1 MAAVQRMSQYT
12 WFHLVSIDEDDLE
25 SPVFHF
31 EPGWGHPEGYHT
43 KVASK
48 VRQTGVQGR
57 LRLVQSKELML

>member
-1 MAAVQRMSQYT
+1 MATLQKLQETT
-12 WFHLVSIDEDDLE
+12 WYHFNITDEDGLE

-43 KVASK
+43 KMAVK

-57 LRLVQSKELML
+57 LALVQTKELML